1 MAERLICNE
10 EVTSSNLVGS
20 TRQENASKGQ
30 SSRFARRPNHKVFW
44 PKKSVGDSAK
54 RSSSRYFYQVLW
66 QFLSSGFRFGIFG
79 QLLTAVGDEMRPNY
93 FKYRPPNE
101 TCSEFGA
108 DIYALYCTLAIQCN
122 FYIIYICHQ
131 VKKLGGNLRKWRLK
145 KDMSQ
150 GDLATALSVDRA
162 YISNI
167 ENGRMNPT
175 LSTLEKIA
183 NALGISSSE
192 LLK

>member
-1 MAERLICNE
+1 M
-10 EVTSSNLVGS
+10 
-20 TRQENASKGQ
+20 
-30 SSRFARRPNHKVFW
+30 SRRDLAIAYLGK
-44 PKKSVGDSAK
+44 
-54 RSSSRYFYQVLW
+54 L
-66 QFLSSGFRFGIFG
+66 
-79 QLLTAVGDEMRPNY
+79 
-93 FKYRPPNE
+93 
-101 TCSEFGA
+101 GA
-108 DIYALYCTLAIQCN
+108 DMYALYCTLAIQCK
-122 FYIIYICHQ
+122 FYYHIIMATG
-131 VKKLGGNLRKWRLK
+131 KKLGENLRKLRLK
-145 KDMSQ
+145 KNMSQ

>member
-1 MAERLICNE
+1 M
-10 EVTSSNLVGS
+10 
-20 TRQENASKGQ
+20 
-30 SSRFARRPNHKVFW
+30 
-44 PKKSVGDSAK
+44 
-54 RSSSRYFYQVLW
+54 
-66 QFLSSGFRFGIFG
+66 
-79 QLLTAVGDEMRPNY
+79 
-93 FKYRPPNE
+93 
-101 TCSEFGA
+101 
-108 DIYALYCTLAIQCN
+108 YALYCTLAKDCK
-122 FYIIYICHQ
+122 FSYY
-131 VKKLGGNLRKWRLK
+131 VSMSSGKKLGENLRKWRLK
-145 KDMSQ
+145 KNMSQ